1 MCKNCFKDIDVN
13 VSYAKGD
20 ESMQVSIYDT
30 KIRFSEETEKAI
42 LEQGRQEGIAL
53 GIEQG
58 IEQGIKQG
66 AMQAKIQMVISF
78 YSNNVPKK
86 VIANSTG
93 FSIDEVD
100 RIIKEN
106 S

>member
-1 MCKNCFKDIDVN
+1 
-13 VSYAKGD
+13 
-20 ESMQVSIYDT
+20 MQVSIYDT

-58 IEQGIKQG
+58 IEQGV
-66 AMQAKIQMVISF
+66 MQEKIRMVLSLA
-78 YSNNVPKK
+78 SNK
-86 VIANSTG
+86 VSAEIIASSTG

-100 RIIKEN
+100 KIIKDN
-106 S
+106 N